1 MLSLLIDYDQD
12 NSSVY
17 PVHQYMFYFHLF
29 ILYFNI
35 TKIFLEHFLINFL
48 INFPINFPINLPIN
62 LPINFPIKFPINCY
76 LFEGAIGGMISCMIS
91 SMIGANLMQWPY
103 WAITGS
109 SYGIML
115 SVIALVGDLTASMM
129 KRDANMKDSGNIL
142 PGHGGLL
149 DRIDS
154 YMFTAPAAFFF
165 CQNVLPVAIQLQK
178 RAKQFPLVFW

>member
-1 MLSLLIDYDQD
+1 MI
-12 NSSVY
+12 
-17 PVHQYMFYFHLF
+17 
-29 ILYFNI
+29 
-35 TKIFLEHFLINFL
+35 IN
-48 INFPINFPINLPIN
+48 
-62 LPINFPIKFPINCY
+62 
-76 LFEGAIGGMISCMIS
+76 EGAIGGMLSCMIS

-109 SYGIML
+109 AYGVLL